1 MIRTLQLLVQL
12 EFASKVFAW
21 NHVSRVEYEAS
32 LKDNVALVAC
42 KDASKALEPE
52 WLTASKQA
60 SKPLLSIDC
69 SAEVDLCIEN
79 QVISYPAIRLYEGGG
94 NIMRRY
100 RGPRIAPALTSFLSR
115 SLLPVVSI
123 IDKKN
128 FTAFQSKDE
137 AVFIAFPVTGSEEAM
152 FSSMA
157 SLAARNRD
165 RFTFGVAS
173 QELVK
178 SQTAHAGC
186 ILAYVT
192 ENGEPQKLCKEWKL
206 DVLESFVEKA
216 TAPLIGEMTRRNELK
231 YLKAGKSLVYV
242 FAKTEAE
249 RDSFRSSLRVLA
261 KAYKDY
267 LNFVTVD
274 AIEYAEMAPALGL
287 NGKSFPAL
295 VVQNLAMG
303 QVFPYRQSRG
313 ITAEYVEQFI
323 QDIAQGRIS
332 PGPQAAATEEG
343 HTEL

>member
-1 MIRTLQLLVQL
+1 
-12 EFASKVFAW
+12 
-21 NHVSRVEYEAS
+21 
-32 LKDNVALVAC
+32 
-42 KDASKALEPE
+42 
-52 WLTASKQA
+52 
-60 SKPLLSIDC
+60 
-69 SAEVDLCIEN
+69 
-79 QVISYPAIRLYEGGG
+79 
-94 NIMRRY
+94 
-100 RGPRIAPALTSFLSR
+100 
-115 SLLPVVSI
+115 LLPVVSI

-231 YLKAGKSLVYV
+231 YLKVSC
-242 FAKTEAE
+242 
-249 RDSFRSSLRVLA
+249 VLA
-261 KAYKDY
+261 ISPNKKAYNKTGWQISSIR
-267 LNFVTVD
+267 LC
-274 AIEYAEMAPALGL
+274 
-287 NGKSFPAL
+287 
-295 VVQNLAMG
+295 QNRSG
-303 QVFPYRQSRG
+303 
-313 ITAEYVEQFI
+313 T
-323 QDIAQGRIS
+323 
-332 PGPQAAATEEG
+332 
-343 HTEL
+343 